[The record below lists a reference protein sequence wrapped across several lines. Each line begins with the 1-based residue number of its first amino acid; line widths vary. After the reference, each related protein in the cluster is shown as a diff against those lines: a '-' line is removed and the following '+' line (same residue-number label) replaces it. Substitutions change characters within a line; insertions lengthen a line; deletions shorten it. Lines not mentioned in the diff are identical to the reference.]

1 MTEAVYIAGVG
12 MTRFGVH
19 TSLTVADLARSAVE
33 DALGD
38 AGADLKRLD
47 CVFFGNTT
55 QSALEGQL
63 MVAGQMALRPI
74 GLERAPIYNVENAC
88 ATGSTALN
96 LAIAQVRAGTADIAL
111 AVGVEKMN
119 VGDRERS
126 MAVFEGAYDV
136 SRPEELNHQLQQL
149 GGAAD
154 TSEAGQRSIFMDIYA
169 AFARAHMKTFGTTQ
183 AQIAAVAAKN
193 HRHAANN
200 ERAHYRKPMTVD
212 DVLNARALA
221 FPLTVPMCSPL
232 TDGAAAAI
240 VCSQRAV
247 RSLSR
252 YRAIRVLASCVGSG
266 VQRDIADYA
275 QHISRLTAERAYAEA
290 GIAAADVDVAEV
302 HDATAFG
309 EVLMT
314 EMLELC
320 EPGGGGPPAE
330 KGETT
335 LGGRIPVNP
344 SGGLESK
351 GHPLAATGLG
361 QVYELVQQLRGE
373 VGVRQVE
380 GAMIGIA
387 ENGGGYYQGEEAVAA
402 VTILGR

>member
-1 MTEAVYIAGVG
+1 
-12 MTRFGVH
+12 
-19 TSLTVADLARSAVE
+19 
-33 DALGD
+33 
-38 AGADLKRLD
+38 
-47 CVFFGNTT
+47 
-55 QSALEGQL
+55 
-63 MVAGQMALRPI
+63 
-74 GLERAPIYNVENAC
+74 
-88 ATGSTALN
+88 
-96 LAIAQVRAGTADIAL
+96 
-111 AVGVEKMN
+111 
-119 VGDRERS
+119 
-126 MAVFEGAYDV
+126 
-136 SRPEELNHQLQQL
+136 
-149 GGAAD
+149 
-154 TSEAGQRSIFMDIYA
+154 
-169 AFARAHMKTFGTTQ
+169 
-183 AQIAAVAAKN
+183 
-193 HRHAANN
+193 
-200 ERAHYRKPMTVD
+200 MTVD

-240 VCSQRAV
+240 VCSERAV

-290 GIAAADVDVAEV
+290 GIAPADVDVAEV

-320 EPGGGGPPAE
+320 ELGGGGPAAE